1 MNVHC
6 TFDHPASLRKQFISI
21 RIMRIFIFWGKLNTK
36 CIKKGE
42 TMLIDTLITGFDRNC
57 GVGADSGLWATKGCP
72 LANLVYNEMDP
83 VQIWPGGKLS
93 ILKQNLREQIAQMC
107 YSAFDT
113 GFV

>member
-1 MNVHC
+1 
-6 TFDHPASLRKQFISI
+6 
-21 RIMRIFIFWGKLNTK
+21 
-36 CIKKGE
+36 
-42 TMLIDTLITGFDRNC
+42 MLIDTLITGFDRNC

-107 YSAFDT
+107 YSAFDS
-113 GFV
+113 GFVWDSQSGGHSKTIGEFTALLFVCSIKV